1 MDKEEFI
8 NKINSE
14 IGTPKILKSVCI
26 AMAILETGWG
36 TNELYKVNNI
46 YSINCYDEELTK
58 DYNDKFIY
66 INNAPQE
73 DRNGNITYHRE
84 KFFKFENFRQAT
96 DCLMLWFT
104 RRKYNGIFNIKDYK
118 NLCNHIQKCG
128 FATSSK
134 YAESLIRII
143 EQYNLTMFDNEQ
155 KKTKTMYC
163 LQCGAY
169 EHIENAKNEQL
180 RLKRMGVDTF
190 IFEKEI

>member
-1 MDKEEFI
+1 MDKEYFI
-8 NKINSE
+8 KKVSTE
-14 IGTPKILKSVCI
+14 IGTPKILKSVCV

-46 YSINCYDEELTK
+46 YSINCYDEQLTE
-58 DYNDKFIY
+58 DYNHNTIY
-66 INNAPQE
+66 IHNAPQE

-84 KFFKFENFRQAT
+84 KFFKFKNFKEAT

-104 RRKYNGIFNIKDYK
+104 RPKYNGIFEIKDYK
-118 NLCNHIQKCG
+118 KLCYHIQKCG
-128 FATSSK
+128 YATSSK

-180 RLKRMGVDTF
+180 RLKRMGIDTY